1 MTGPRRE
8 TNRGCAASAW
18 SMRSILGI
26 ENGSPEEFIRAAAA
40 LEVRD
45 DRSPIP

>member
-1 MTGPRRE
+1 LRCQRLVE
-8 TNRGCAASAW
+8 
-18 SMRSILGI
+18 RSIPGM
-26 ENGSPEEFIRAAAA
+26 ENAFPEELIRAAAA